1 MLAGFLLEL
10 RQNVLFLQESLSLA
24 VSFVLCKPV
33 GILNVSAV
41 KFVTMVLLKVALLRT
56 LGGKDEF
63 SMYMIAFFIFG
74 FSV

>member
-1 MLAGFLLEL
+1 M
-10 RQNVLFLQESLSLA
+10 A